1 MTRQD
6 ELLEE
11 GEEVGDGRAE
21 GSSAATGEGGQ
32 AAVSLTLDI
41 DGMNVRIF
49 GSSQVECSYMGDL
62 QYWLARAAKTKPHRL
77 GGLDN
82 RNVLS
87 HSQSW
92 RLESK

>member
-1 MTRQD
+1 M
-6 ELLEE
+6 
-11 GEEVGDGRAE
+11 GDGRAE
-21 GSSAATGEGGQ
+21 GPLAAIGEGGQ
-32 AAVSLTLDI
+32 AAVSLMLDV

-49 GSSQVECSYMGDL
+49 ESSRVQCSYIGDL
-62 QYWLARAAKTKPHRL
+62 QYWLAR
-77 GGLDN
+77 GLDN